1 MRGRCV
7 ERLLQ
12 RGIVAFQGQDCG
24 DPSPLVWS
32 ARIGSGMEQ
41 PTDHLHLP
49 GQAVRAGF
57 TRGFP
62 EPSDCLMKGGEPEL
76 VPCGRLRAGRE
87 QHLDAWRM
95 TLEAGFVQ
103 RRVSLAVPGI
113 YLRALFQEQG
123 DQRQVASGC
132 RGDEGRGPSGI
143 AGFDIGTTVEQ

>member
-1 MRGRCV
+1 
-7 ERLLQ
+7 
-12 RGIVAFQGQDCG
+12 
-24 DPSPLVWS
+24 
-32 ARIGSGMEQ
+32 MEQ

-57 TRGFP
+57 TGGFP
-62 EPSDCLMKGGEPEL
+62 EPSDCLMKGCEPEL

-87 QHLDAWRM
+87 QRLDAWRM

-103 RRVSLAVPGI
+103 RRVPLAVPGV

-123 DQRQVASGC
+123 DQHQVASGC

-143 AGFDIGTTVEQ
+143 AGFDIGATVEQEQGLGGNAFGECPMDRLFRVCCGHCRRRAFL